1 MYAFRQRNIEVTTL
15 DKYEYKVRADEIKS
29 LISEGEYEEAVKIA
43 DSIDW
48 RRVKSVMMLC
58 TISDLY
64 KINRRYEDSRNIL
77 LLAYE
82 KQKGRLIVYSL
93 CELSIKL
100 GEYVQAIEYYKEFV
114 QIAPKDSGRYIL
126 QYKLYEAQ
134 DVSLEERIEV
144 LEELKRHDYR
154 EKWAYELAYLYHRV
168 GLESK
173 CVEECDEMILWFGE
187 GRYVLKAYEL
197 KMLHTSLTPEQQQR
211 YEELKSHNG
220 MRASDF
226 AVDQAA
232 VREEAKYETEDEGD
246 DEYSRQMN
254 QLTADTKQIPK
265 TEQAPSSAEDLDIQ
279 VKTVDVSQYN
289 TINLQ
294 KELAESMRELLENK
308 TGDMPAGEVN
318 DLMMT
323 QMYAPVD
330 HTEGAD
336 ESAQT
341 DAAADNEM
349 IRIPDMQP
357 VEPQMEQTVAA
368 EESVAGV
375 QKAVAQEA
383 LVQETA
389 QAETTEQPVEE
400 AQEKAQPVLR
410 QDTDEMKLITDE
422 DLKQADEEVFFG
434 NTSEVNVQDV
444 VSELTEKNADRTAFR
459 PVEEEQAEVTPQVT
473 PVSLNAMSNTGVIRT
488 FNKKSGY
495 DDMLSQE
502 YDGQLS
508 LVVPESEQVEK
519 QITGQLSIED
529 VMAEWE
535 RMKKENEERR
545 LKEIRERVRKQT
557 DNLFADFDEST
568 KSGLL
573 EELENA
579 MVTAAMKEEKL
590 RADKEKP
597 KVVKVSDIE
606 KQREEKEVH
615 SQQKEEVKTQPVEE
629 PEEIIEE
636 SVDEVMEEQPVTESV
651 MQEAQVQDSDPDEL
665 VEDAEIIDEEEEAA
679 EESGEEMVEEP
690 AEEVTEEAAGAETTE
705 ENPEEEAAE
714 EGSEEPKKMP
724 LRRKKKKVQQN
735 FDETQNIVLEFED
748 IPEMTEKAPAQA
760 APSKKLRAPREIKK
774 EDEPVQT
781 TGEVISST
789 EKGRELTEQ
798 EREEFAPFIHHRR
811 TRRQIAEVIDNIS
824 LASYTG
830 NVVVTGEEGT
840 ESTAFAK
847 LLIKDV
853 QSNDSNFSGKVAKI
867 SGSVL
872 NKKDIA
878 ETLNKL
884 ANGALIVEDAAALK
898 KPSVD
903 VLLREMNQEEK
914 GLILV
919 LEDTKNRMDA
929 FLAKNKD
936 LQEVFNL
943 RVDLEALDD
952 QTLVKYARKYALEQ
966 EYSIDDLG
974 ILALHTRI
982 ADLQTGDHEVTLS
995 EIEELVDEA
1004 IYYADKKTPKHFF
1017 DVLFGNRYDD
1027 EDMIIL
1033 REKDFMHY

>member
-1 MYAFRQRNIEVTTL
+1 M

-114 QIAPKDSGRYIL
+114 QLAPRDSGRYVL

-173 CVEECDEMILWFGE
+173 CIEECDEMILWFGE

-197 KMLHTSLTPEQQQR
+197 KMLHTPLTPEQQQK

-220 MRASDF
+220 MRASDL

-254 QLTADTKQIPK
+254 QLTDDTKQIPK
-265 TEQAPSSAEDLDIQ
+265 PESASLADDLDIQ
-279 VKTVDVSQYN
+279 VKPVDVSQYN

-308 TGDMPAGEVN
+308 TEEMPVGEVN

-323 QMYAPVD
+323 QMYVPVD
-330 HTEGAD
+330 HAEN
-336 ESAQT
+336 ESAQ
-341 DAAADNEM
+341 ADEAVGQEA
-349 IRIPDMQP
+349 IYVPDMQP
-357 VEPQMEQTVAA
+357 VELQTEQSAA
-368 EESVAGV
+368 AKESGTEV
-375 QKAVAQEA
+375 QEA
-383 LVQETA
+383 EQQEVPVQDAAYVEATGL
-389 QAETTEQPVEE
+389 EQPVEE
-400 AQEKAQPVLR
+400 KQEKPQLVLR

-444 VSELTEKNADRTAFR
+444 VSELTEKNTDRTAFR
-459 PVEEEQAEVTPQVT
+459 PVEEEQAEVTSQGM
-473 PVSLNAMSNTGVIRT
+473 PVSLDAMSNTGVIRT
-488 FNKKSGY
+488 FNRKSGY

-606 KQREEKEVH
+606 KQREEKTAYP
-615 SQQKEEVKTQPVEE
+615 QKKEEVKPDPVKE
-629 PEEIIEE
+629 PEEMIEE
-636 SVDEVMEEQPVTESV
+636 SVEEVVVEEEQPVTEPV
-651 MQEAQVQDSDPDEL
+651 MEEVQVQDSDPEEP
-665 VEDAEIIDEEEEAA
+665 VEDAGIMDEEEEAA
-679 EESGEEMVEEP
+679 DESGEEIVKEP
-690 AEEVTEEAAGAETTE
+690 AEEVI
-705 ENPEEEAAE
+705 
-714 EGSEEPKKMP
+714 EEPKKLP
-724 LRRKKKKVQQN
+724 LRRKKTKVQQN

-748 IPEMTEKAPAQA
+748 IPEMTEKAHEPASPA
-760 APSKKLRAPREIKK
+760 KKLKEPRVIKQ

-781 TGEVISST
+781 TGEETASAG
-789 EKGRELTEQ
+789 KGRELTEH
-798 EREEFAPFIHHRR
+798 EKEEFAPFIHHRR
-811 TRRQIAEVIDNIS
+811 TRHQIAEVIDNIS

-830 NVVVTGEEGT
+830 NVIVTGEEGT

-872 NKKDIA
+872 NKKDIT

-884 ANGALIVEDAAALK
+884 ANGALIVENAAALK

-903 VLLREMNQEEK
+903 ILLREMNQEEK

-982 ADLQTGDHEVTLS
+982 ADMQTGDHEVTLS

>member
-64 KINRRYEDSRNIL
+64 KINRRYEDSRDIL

-173 CVEECDEMILWFGE
+173 CIEECDEMILWFGE

-197 KMLHTSLTPEQQQR
+197 KMLHTSLTPEQQQK

-220 MRASDF
+220 MRASDL
-226 AVDQAA
+226 AVDQET
-232 VREEAKYETEDEGD
+232 VREEAKYETEDESD

-254 QLTADTKQIPK
+254 QLTDDTKQIPK
-265 TEQAPSSAEDLDIQ
+265 TEPVSSPSDDLDIQ

-308 TGDMPAGEVN
+308 TEEMPAGEVN

-323 QMYAPVD
+323 QMYAPVE
-330 HTEGAD
+330 HTESADGPAQAD
-336 ESAQT
+336 E
-341 DAAADNEM
+341 AADKET

-357 VEPQMEQTVAA
+357 VEPQI
-368 EESVAGV
+368 
-375 QKAVAQEA
+375 
-383 LVQETA
+383 
-389 QAETTEQPVEE
+389 EQPVTAEE
-400 AQEKAQPVLR
+400 PATEAEAAEPQEASAPETVQAELTEEPVEEKQEKPQPVLR

-473 PVSLNAMSNTGVIRT
+473 PVSLDAMSNTGVIRT

-495 DDMLSQE
+495 DEILSQE
-502 YDGQLS
+502 YDGQIS
-508 LVVPESEQVEK
+508 LVVPESEKVEK

-606 KQREEKEVH
+606 KQREEKAAHPQE
-615 SQQKEEVKTQPVEE
+615 KEEVKPEPVKE

-636 SVDEVMEEQPVTESV
+636 SVEEVIEEQPVTEPV
-651 MQEAQVQDSDPDEL
+651 MEEEQVQDTDEL

-679 EESGEEMVEEP
+679 DESVEE
-690 AEEVTEEAAGAETTE
+690 AVEKTTEEVTKEAADAETTE
-705 ENPEEEAAE
+705 ENTEAETKEE
-714 EGSEEPKKMP
+714 
-724 LRRKKKKVQQN
+724 
-735 FDETQNIVLEFED
+735 
-748 IPEMTEKAPAQA
+748 
-760 APSKKLRAPREIKK
+760 
-774 EDEPVQT
+774 
-781 TGEVISST
+781 ISSA
-789 EKGRELTEQ
+789 EKGRELTEH
-798 EREEFAPFIHHRR
+798 EKEEFAPFIHHRR

-824 LASYTG
+824 LASFTG

-840 ESTAFAK
+840 EATAFAK

-884 ANGALIVEDAAALK
+884 ANGALIVENAAALK

-919 LEDTKNRMDA
+919 LEDTKSRMDA
-929 FLAKNKD
+929 FLTRNKN

>member
-1 MYAFRQRNIEVTTL
+1 M

-197 KMLHTSLTPEQQQR
+197 KMLHTSLTPEQQQK

-232 VREEAKYETEDEGD
+232 VREEAKSETEDEGD

-323 QMYAPVD
+323 QMYAPVE

-375 QKAVAQEA
+375 QEAVAQEA

-459 PVEEEQAEVTPQVT
+459 PVEEEQAEVTPQMT
-473 PVSLNAMSNTGVIRT
+473 PVSLNAMSNTGIIRT

-774 EDEPVQT
+774 GDEPVQT

>member
-64 KINRRYEDSRNIL
+64 KINRRYEDSRDIL

-173 CVEECDEMILWFGE
+173 CIEECDEMILWFGE

-197 KMLHTSLTPEQQQR
+197 KMLHTSLTPEQQQK

-220 MRASDF
+220 MRASDL
-226 AVDQAA
+226 AVDQET
-232 VREEAKYETEDEGD
+232 VREEAKYETEDESD

-254 QLTADTKQIPK
+254 QLTDDTKQIPE
-265 TEQAPSSAEDLDIQ
+265 TEPVSSPSDDLDIQ

-308 TGDMPAGEVN
+308 TEEMPAGEVN

-323 QMYAPVD
+323 QMYAPVE
-330 HTEGAD
+330 HTESAD
-336 ESAQT
+336 EPAQA
-341 DAAADNEM
+341 DEAADKEA

-357 VEPQMEQTVAA
+357 VEPQMEQTIAA
-368 EESVAGV
+368 EGSVAGV
-375 QKAVAQEA
+375 QEAVAQEA
-383 LVQETA
+383 PVQETA
-389 QAETTEQPVEE
+389 PTEATEQPVEE
-400 AQEKAQPVLR
+400 VQEKAQPVLR

-473 PVSLNAMSNTGVIRT
+473 PVSLDAMSNTGVIRT

-495 DDMLSQE
+495 DEILSQE
-502 YDGQLS
+502 YDGQIS
-508 LVVPESEQVEK
+508 LVVPESEKVEK

-606 KQREEKEVH
+606 KQREEKAAH
-615 SQQKEEVKTQPVEE
+615 PQKKEEVKPEPVKE

-636 SVDEVMEEQPVTESV
+636 SVEEVIEEQPVTEPV
-651 MQEAQVQDSDPDEL
+651 MEEEQVQDTDEL

-679 EESGEEMVEEP
+679 EKSVEE
-690 AEEVTEEAAGAETTE
+690 AVEETTEEVTKEVADAETTE
-705 ENPEEEAAE
+705 ENTEAETKEE
-714 EGSEEPKKMP
+714 
-724 LRRKKKKVQQN
+724 
-735 FDETQNIVLEFED
+735 
-748 IPEMTEKAPAQA
+748 
-760 APSKKLRAPREIKK
+760 
-774 EDEPVQT
+774 
-781 TGEVISST
+781 ISSA
-789 EKGRELTEQ
+789 EKGRELTEH
-798 EREEFAPFIHHRR
+798 EKEEFAPFIHHRR

-840 ESTAFAK
+840 EATAFAK

-884 ANGALIVEDAAALK
+884 ANGALIVENAASLK

-919 LEDTKNRMDA
+919 LEDTKSRMDA
-929 FLAKNKD
+929 FLTRNKN

>member
-1 MYAFRQRNIEVTTL
+1 MTTL

-323 QMYAPVD
+323 QMYAPVE

-459 PVEEEQAEVTPQVT
+459 PVEEEQAEVTPQMT

-774 EDEPVQT
+774 GDEPVQT

>member
-1 MYAFRQRNIEVTTL
+1 M

-64 KINRRYEDSRNIL
+64 KINRRYEDSRDIL

-173 CVEECDEMILWFGE
+173 CIEECDEMILWFGE

-197 KMLHTSLTPEQQQR
+197 KMLHTSLTPEQQQK

-220 MRASDF
+220 MRASDL
-226 AVDQAA
+226 AVDQETM
-232 VREEAKYETEDEGD
+232 REEAKYETEDESD

-254 QLTADTKQIPK
+254 QLTDDTKQIPE
-265 TEQAPSSAEDLDIQ
+265 TEPVSSPSDDLDIQ

-308 TGDMPAGEVN
+308 TEEMPAGEVN

-323 QMYAPVD
+323 QMYAPVE
-330 HTEGAD
+330 HTESAD
-336 ESAQT
+336 EPAQA
-341 DAAADNEM
+341 DEAADKEA

-357 VEPQMEQTVAA
+357 VEPQI
-368 EESVAGV
+368 
-375 QKAVAQEA
+375 
-383 LVQETA
+383 
-389 QAETTEQPVEE
+389 EQPVTAEE
-400 AQEKAQPVLR
+400 PATEAEAAEPQEASAPETVQAELTEEPVEEKQEKPQLVLR

-473 PVSLNAMSNTGVIRT
+473 PVSLDAMSNTGVIRT

-495 DDMLSQE
+495 DEILSQE
-502 YDGQLS
+502 YDGQIS
-508 LVVPESEQVEK
+508 LVVPESEKVEK

-606 KQREEKEVH
+606 KQREEKAAH
-615 SQQKEEVKTQPVEE
+615 PQKKEEVKPEPVKE

-636 SVDEVMEEQPVTESV
+636 SVEEVIEEQPVTEPV
-651 MQEAQVQDSDPDEL
+651 MEEEQVQDTDEL

-679 EESGEEMVEEP
+679 EKSVEE
-690 AEEVTEEAAGAETTE
+690 AVEETTEEVTKEVADAETTE
-705 ENPEEEAAE
+705 ENTEAETKEE
-714 EGSEEPKKMP
+714 
-724 LRRKKKKVQQN
+724 
-735 FDETQNIVLEFED
+735 
-748 IPEMTEKAPAQA
+748 
-760 APSKKLRAPREIKK
+760 
-774 EDEPVQT
+774 
-781 TGEVISST
+781 ISSA
-789 EKGRELTEQ
+789 EKGRELTEH
-798 EREEFAPFIHHRR
+798 EKEEFAPFIHHRR

-840 ESTAFAK
+840 EATAFAK

-884 ANGALIVEDAAALK
+884 ANGALIVENAASLK

-903 VLLREMNQEEK
+903 VLLREMNQGEK

-919 LEDTKNRMDA
+919 LEDTKSRMDA
-929 FLAKNKD
+929 FLTRNKN

>member
-64 KINRRYEDSRNIL
+64 KINRRYEDSRDIL

-173 CVEECDEMILWFGE
+173 CIEECDEMILWFGE

-197 KMLHTSLTPEQQQR
+197 KMLHTSLTPEQQQK

-220 MRASDF
+220 MRASDL
-226 AVDQAA
+226 AVDQET
-232 VREEAKYETEDEGD
+232 VREEAKYETEDESD

-254 QLTADTKQIPK
+254 QLTDDTKQIPK
-265 TEQAPSSAEDLDIQ
+265 TEPVSSPSDDLDIQ

-308 TGDMPAGEVN
+308 TEEMPAGEVN

-323 QMYAPVD
+323 QMYAPVE
-330 HTEGAD
+330 HTESAD
-336 ESAQT
+336 EPAQA
-341 DAAADNEM
+341 DEAADKET

-357 VEPQMEQTVAA
+357 VEPQI
-368 EESVAGV
+368 
-375 QKAVAQEA
+375 
-383 LVQETA
+383 
-389 QAETTEQPVEE
+389 EQPVTAEE
-400 AQEKAQPVLR
+400 PATEAEAAEPQEASAPETVQAELTEEPVEEKQEKPQPVLR

-473 PVSLNAMSNTGVIRT
+473 PVSLDAMSNTGVIRT

-495 DDMLSQE
+495 DEILSQE
-502 YDGQLS
+502 YDGQIS
-508 LVVPESEQVEK
+508 LVVPESEKVEK

-606 KQREEKEVH
+606 KQREEKAAH
-615 SQQKEEVKTQPVEE
+615 PQKKEEVKPEPVKE

-636 SVDEVMEEQPVTESV
+636 SVEEVIEEQPVTEPV
-651 MQEAQVQDSDPDEL
+651 MEEEQVQDTDEL

-679 EESGEEMVEEP
+679 EKSVEE
-690 AEEVTEEAAGAETTE
+690 AVEETTEEVTKEVADAETTE
-705 ENPEEEAAE
+705 ENTEAETKEE
-714 EGSEEPKKMP
+714 
-724 LRRKKKKVQQN
+724 
-735 FDETQNIVLEFED
+735 
-748 IPEMTEKAPAQA
+748 
-760 APSKKLRAPREIKK
+760 
-774 EDEPVQT
+774 
-781 TGEVISST
+781 ISSA
-789 EKGRELTEQ
+789 EKGRELTEH
-798 EREEFAPFIHHRR
+798 EKEEFAPFIHHRR

-840 ESTAFAK
+840 EATAFAK

-884 ANGALIVEDAAALK
+884 ANGALIVENAASLK

-919 LEDTKNRMDA
+919 LEDTKSRMDA
-929 FLAKNKD
+929 FLTRNKN

>member
-64 KINRRYEDSRNIL
+64 KINRRYEDSRDIL

-173 CVEECDEMILWFGE
+173 CIEECDEMILWFGE

-197 KMLHTSLTPEQQQR
+197 KMLHTSLTPEQQQK

-220 MRASDF
+220 MRASDL
-226 AVDQAA
+226 AVDQETM
-232 VREEAKYETEDEGD
+232 REEAKYETEDESD

-254 QLTADTKQIPK
+254 QLTDDTKQIPE
-265 TEQAPSSAEDLDIQ
+265 TEPVSSPSDDLDIQ

-308 TGDMPAGEVN
+308 TEEMPAGEVN

-323 QMYAPVD
+323 QMYAPVE
-330 HTEGAD
+330 HTESAD
-336 ESAQT
+336 EPAQA
-341 DAAADNEM
+341 DEAADKEA

-357 VEPQMEQTVAA
+357 VEPQI
-368 EESVAGV
+368 
-375 QKAVAQEA
+375 
-383 LVQETA
+383 
-389 QAETTEQPVEE
+389 EQPVTAEE
-400 AQEKAQPVLR
+400 PATEAEAAEPQEASAPETVQAELTEEPVEEKQEKPQLVLR

-473 PVSLNAMSNTGVIRT
+473 PVSLDAMSNTGVIRT

-495 DDMLSQE
+495 DEILSQE
-502 YDGQLS
+502 YDGQIS
-508 LVVPESEQVEK
+508 LVVPESEKVEK

-606 KQREEKEVH
+606 KQREEKAAH
-615 SQQKEEVKTQPVEE
+615 PQKKEEVKPEPVKE

-636 SVDEVMEEQPVTESV
+636 SVEEVIEEQPVTEPV
-651 MQEAQVQDSDPDEL
+651 MEEEQVQDTDEL

-679 EESGEEMVEEP
+679 EKSVEE
-690 AEEVTEEAAGAETTE
+690 AVEETTEEVTKEVADAETTE
-705 ENPEEEAAE
+705 ENTEAETKEE
-714 EGSEEPKKMP
+714 
-724 LRRKKKKVQQN
+724 
-735 FDETQNIVLEFED
+735 
-748 IPEMTEKAPAQA
+748 
-760 APSKKLRAPREIKK
+760 
-774 EDEPVQT
+774 
-781 TGEVISST
+781 ISSA
-789 EKGRELTEQ
+789 EKGRELTEH
-798 EREEFAPFIHHRR
+798 EKEEFAPFIHHRR

-840 ESTAFAK
+840 EATAFAK

-884 ANGALIVEDAAALK
+884 ANGALIVENAASLK

-903 VLLREMNQEEK
+903 VLLREMNQGEK

-919 LEDTKNRMDA
+919 LEDTKSRMDA
-929 FLAKNKD
+929 FLTRNKN

>member
-1 MYAFRQRNIEVTTL
+1 M

-114 QIAPKDSGRYIL
+114 QLAPRDSGRYVL

-173 CVEECDEMILWFGE
+173 CIEECDEMILWFGE

-197 KMLHTSLTPEQQQR
+197 KMLHTPLTPEQQQK

-220 MRASDF
+220 MRASDL

-254 QLTADTKQIPK
+254 QLTDDTKQIPK
-265 TEQAPSSAEDLDIQ
+265 PESASLADDLDIQ
-279 VKTVDVSQYN
+279 VKPVDVSQYN

-308 TGDMPAGEVN
+308 TEEMPVGEVN

-323 QMYAPVD
+323 QMYVPVD
-330 HTEGAD
+330 HAEN
-336 ESAQT
+336 ESAQ
-341 DAAADNEM
+341 ADEAVGQEA
-349 IRIPDMQP
+349 IYVPDMQP
-357 VEPQMEQTVAA
+357 VELQTEQSAA
-368 EESVAGV
+368 AKESGTEV
-375 QKAVAQEA
+375 QEA
-383 LVQETA
+383 EQQEVPVQDAAYVEATGL
-389 QAETTEQPVEE
+389 EQPVEE
-400 AQEKAQPVLR
+400 KQEKPQLVLR

-444 VSELTEKNADRTAFR
+444 VSELTEKNTDRTAFR
-459 PVEEEQAEVTPQVT
+459 PVEEEQAEVTSQGM
-473 PVSLNAMSNTGVIRT
+473 PVSLDAMSNTGVIRT
-488 FNKKSGY
+488 FNRKSGY

-606 KQREEKEVH
+606 KQREEKTAYP
-615 SQQKEEVKTQPVEE
+615 QKKEEVKPEPVKE
-629 PEEIIEE
+629 PEEMIEE
-636 SVDEVMEEQPVTESV
+636 SVEEVVVEEEQPVTEPV
-651 MQEAQVQDSDPDEL
+651 MEEVQVQDSDPEEP
-665 VEDAEIIDEEEEAA
+665 VEDAGIMDEEEEAA
-679 EESGEEMVEEP
+679 DESGEEIVKEP
-690 AEEVTEEAAGAETTE
+690 AEEVI
-705 ENPEEEAAE
+705 
-714 EGSEEPKKMP
+714 EEPKKLP
-724 LRRKKKKVQQN
+724 LRRKKTKVQQN

-748 IPEMTEKAPAQA
+748 IPEMTEKAHEPASPA
-760 APSKKLRAPREIKK
+760 KKLKEPRVIKQ

-781 TGEVISST
+781 TGEETASAG
-789 EKGRELTEQ
+789 KGRELTEH
-798 EREEFAPFIHHRR
+798 EKEEFAPFIHHRR
-811 TRRQIAEVIDNIS
+811 TRHQIAEVIDNIS

-830 NVVVTGEEGT
+830 NVIVTGEEGT

-872 NKKDIA
+872 NKKDIT

-884 ANGALIVEDAAALK
+884 ANGALIVENAAALK

-903 VLLREMNQEEK
+903 ILLREMNQEEK

-982 ADLQTGDHEVTLS
+982 ADMQTGDHEVTLS

>member
-64 KINRRYEDSRNIL
+64 KINRRYEDSRDIL

-173 CVEECDEMILWFGE
+173 CIEECDEMILWFGE

-197 KMLHTSLTPEQQQR
+197 KMLHTSLTPEQQQK

-220 MRASDF
+220 MRASDL
-226 AVDQAA
+226 AVDQET
-232 VREEAKYETEDEGD
+232 VREEAKYETEDESD

-254 QLTADTKQIPK
+254 QLTDDTKQIPK
-265 TEQAPSSAEDLDIQ
+265 TEPVSSPSDDLDIQ

-308 TGDMPAGEVN
+308 TEEMPAGEVN

-323 QMYAPVD
+323 QMYAPVE
-330 HTEGAD
+330 HTESAD
-336 ESAQT
+336 EPAQA
-341 DAAADNEM
+341 DEAADKEA

-357 VEPQMEQTVAA
+357 VEPQI
-368 EESVAGV
+368 
-375 QKAVAQEA
+375 
-383 LVQETA
+383 
-389 QAETTEQPVEE
+389 EQPVTAEE
-400 AQEKAQPVLR
+400 PATEAEAAEPQEASAPETVQAELTEEPVEEKQEKPQPVLR

-473 PVSLNAMSNTGVIRT
+473 PVSLDAMSNTGVIRT

-495 DDMLSQE
+495 DEILSQE
-502 YDGQLS
+502 YDGQIS
-508 LVVPESEQVEK
+508 LVVPESEKVEK

-606 KQREEKEVH
+606 KQREEKAAH
-615 SQQKEEVKTQPVEE
+615 PQKKEEVKPEPVKE

-636 SVDEVMEEQPVTESV
+636 SVEEVIEEQPVTEPV
-651 MQEAQVQDSDPDEL
+651 MEEEQVQDTDEL

-679 EESGEEMVEEP
+679 EKSVEE
-690 AEEVTEEAAGAETTE
+690 AVEETTEEVTKEVADAETTE
-705 ENPEEEAAE
+705 ENTEAETKEE
-714 EGSEEPKKMP
+714 
-724 LRRKKKKVQQN
+724 
-735 FDETQNIVLEFED
+735 
-748 IPEMTEKAPAQA
+748 
-760 APSKKLRAPREIKK
+760 
-774 EDEPVQT
+774 
-781 TGEVISST
+781 ISSA
-789 EKGRELTEQ
+789 EKGRELTEH
-798 EREEFAPFIHHRR
+798 EKEEFAPFIHHRR

-840 ESTAFAK
+840 EATAFAK

-884 ANGALIVEDAAALK
+884 ANGALIVENAASLK

-919 LEDTKNRMDA
+919 LEDTKSRMDA
-929 FLAKNKD
+929 FLTRNKN

>member
-1 MYAFRQRNIEVTTL
+1 M

-173 CVEECDEMILWFGE
+173 CIEECDEMILWFGE

-197 KMLHTSLTPEQQQR
+197 KMLHTSLTPEQQQK

-220 MRASDF
+220 MRASDL

-254 QLTADTKQIPK
+254 QLTDDTKQIPK
-265 TEQAPSSAEDLDIQ
+265 TEQAPSSADDLDIQ

-308 TGDMPAGEVN
+308 TEEMPAGEVN

-330 HTEGAD
+330 HAESAD
-336 ESAQT
+336 EPVQE
-341 DAAADNEM
+341 DEAADKET

-357 VEPQMEQTVAA
+357 VEPQ
-368 EESVAGV
+368 
-375 QKAVAQEA
+375 
-383 LVQETA
+383 
-389 QAETTEQPVEE
+389 TEQPVTAEE
-400 AQEKAQPVLR
+400 PVAEVQEALTQETAYAEMTEQPVVEKQEKSQPVLR

-444 VSELTEKNADRTAFR
+444 VSELAEKNADRTAFR
-459 PVEEEQAEVTPQVT
+459 PVEEEQAEVTPRVT
-473 PVSLNAMSNTGVIRT
+473 PVSLDAMSNTGVIRT

-502 YDGQLS
+502 YDGQIS
-508 LVVPESEQVEK
+508 LVVPESEKVEK

-636 SVDEVMEEQPVTESV
+636 SVDEVTEELPVTEPV
-651 MQEAQVQDSDPDEL
+651 MGEVQDSDQDEL

-679 EESGEEMVEEP
+679 EESGEEIVEEP

-884 ANGALIVEDAAALK
+884 ANGALIVENAAALK

-929 FLAKNKD
+929 FLGRNKD

>member
-1 MYAFRQRNIEVTTL
+1 M

-64 KINRRYEDSRNIL
+64 KINRRYEDSRDIL

-173 CVEECDEMILWFGE
+173 CIEECDEMILWFGE

-197 KMLHTSLTPEQQQR
+197 KMLHTSLTPEQQQK

-220 MRASDF
+220 MRASDL
-226 AVDQAA
+226 AVDQET
-232 VREEAKYETEDEGD
+232 VREEAKYETEDESD

-254 QLTADTKQIPK
+254 QLTDDTKQIPE
-265 TEQAPSSAEDLDIQ
+265 TEPVSSPSDDLDIQ

-308 TGDMPAGEVN
+308 TEEMPAGEVN

-323 QMYAPVD
+323 QMYAPVE
-330 HTEGAD
+330 HTESAD
-336 ESAQT
+336 EPAQA
-341 DAAADNEM
+341 DEAADKEA

-357 VEPQMEQTVAA
+357 VEPQI
-368 EESVAGV
+368 
-375 QKAVAQEA
+375 
-383 LVQETA
+383 
-389 QAETTEQPVEE
+389 EQPVTAEE
-400 AQEKAQPVLR
+400 PATEAEAAEPQEASAPETVQAELTEEPVEEKQEKPQPVLR

-473 PVSLNAMSNTGVIRT
+473 PVSLDAMSNTGVIRT

-495 DDMLSQE
+495 DEILSQE
-502 YDGQLS
+502 YDGQIS
-508 LVVPESEQVEK
+508 LVVPESEKVEK

-606 KQREEKEVH
+606 KQREEKAAH
-615 SQQKEEVKTQPVEE
+615 PQKKEEVKPEPVKE

-636 SVDEVMEEQPVTESV
+636 SVEEVIEEQPVTEPV
-651 MQEAQVQDSDPDEL
+651 MEEEQVQDTDEL

-679 EESGEEMVEEP
+679 EKSVEE
-690 AEEVTEEAAGAETTE
+690 AVEETTEEVTKEVADAETTE
-705 ENPEEEAAE
+705 ENTEAETKEE
-714 EGSEEPKKMP
+714 
-724 LRRKKKKVQQN
+724 
-735 FDETQNIVLEFED
+735 
-748 IPEMTEKAPAQA
+748 
-760 APSKKLRAPREIKK
+760 
-774 EDEPVQT
+774 
-781 TGEVISST
+781 ISSA
-789 EKGRELTEQ
+789 EKGRELTEH
-798 EREEFAPFIHHRR
+798 EKEEFAPFIHHRR

-840 ESTAFAK
+840 EATAFAK

-884 ANGALIVEDAAALK
+884 ANGALIVENAASLK

-919 LEDTKNRMDA
+919 LEDTKSRMDA
-929 FLAKNKD
+929 FLTRNKN

>member
-1 MYAFRQRNIEVTTL
+1 M

-323 QMYAPVD
+323 QMYAPVE

-459 PVEEEQAEVTPQVT
+459 PVEEEQAEVTPQMT

-714 EGSEEPKKMP
+714 EPEEPKKMP

-774 EDEPVQT
+774 GDEPVQT

>member
-1 MYAFRQRNIEVTTL
+1 M

-114 QIAPKDSGRYIL
+114 QLAPRDSGRYVL

-173 CVEECDEMILWFGE
+173 CIEECDEMILWFGE

-197 KMLHTSLTPEQQQR
+197 KMLHTPLTPEQQQK

-220 MRASDF
+220 MRASDL

-254 QLTADTKQIPK
+254 QLTDDTKQIPK
-265 TEQAPSSAEDLDIQ
+265 PESASPADDLDIQ
-279 VKTVDVSQYN
+279 VKPVDVSQYN

-308 TGDMPAGEVN
+308 TEEMPVGEVN

-323 QMYAPVD
+323 QMYVPVD
-330 HTEGAD
+330 HAEN
-336 ESAQT
+336 ESAQ
-341 DAAADNEM
+341 ADEAVGQEA
-349 IRIPDMQP
+349 IYVPDMQP
-357 VEPQMEQTVAA
+357 VELQTEQSAA
-368 EESVAGV
+368 AKESGTEI
-375 QKAVAQEA
+375 QEA
-383 LVQETA
+383 EQQEVPVQDAAYVEATGL
-389 QAETTEQPVEE
+389 EQPVEE
-400 AQEKAQPVLR
+400 KQEKPQLVLR

-422 DLKQADEEVFFG
+422 DLKQTDEEVFFG

-444 VSELTEKNADRTAFR
+444 VSELTEKNTDRTAFR
-459 PVEEEQAEVTPQVT
+459 PVEEEQAEVTSQGM
-473 PVSLNAMSNTGVIRT
+473 PVSLDAMSNTGVIRT
-488 FNKKSGY
+488 FNRKSGY

-606 KQREEKEVH
+606 KQREEKTAYP
-615 SQQKEEVKTQPVEE
+615 QKKEEVKPEPVKE
-629 PEEIIEE
+629 PEEMIEE
-636 SVDEVMEEQPVTESV
+636 SVEEVVVEEEQPVTEPV
-651 MQEAQVQDSDPDEL
+651 MEEVQVQDSDPEEP
-665 VEDAEIIDEEEEAA
+665 VEDAGIMDEEEEAA
-679 EESGEEMVEEP
+679 DESGEEIVKEP
-690 AEEVTEEAAGAETTE
+690 AEEVI
-705 ENPEEEAAE
+705 
-714 EGSEEPKKMP
+714 EEPKKLP
-724 LRRKKKKVQQN
+724 LRRKKTKVQQN

-748 IPEMTEKAPAQA
+748 IPEMTEKAHEPASPA
-760 APSKKLRAPREIKK
+760 KKLKEPRVIKQ

-781 TGEVISST
+781 TGEETASAG
-789 EKGRELTEQ
+789 KGRELTEH
-798 EREEFAPFIHHRR
+798 EKEEFAPFIHHRR
-811 TRRQIAEVIDNIS
+811 TRHQIAEVIDNIS

-872 NKKDIA
+872 NKKDIT

-884 ANGALIVEDAAALK
+884 ANGALIVENAAALK

-903 VLLREMNQEEK
+903 ILLREMNQEEK

-982 ADLQTGDHEVTLS
+982 ADMQTGDHEVTLS

>member
-1 MYAFRQRNIEVTTL
+1 MPFGRKIIEVTTL

-323 QMYAPVD
+323 QMYAPVE

-459 PVEEEQAEVTPQVT
+459 PVEEEQAEVTPQMT

-774 EDEPVQT
+774 GDEPVQT

>member
-1 MYAFRQRNIEVTTL
+1 M

-173 CVEECDEMILWFGE
+173 CIEECDEMILWFGE

-197 KMLHTSLTPEQQQR
+197 KMLHTSLTPEQQQK

-220 MRASDF
+220 MRASDL

-254 QLTADTKQIPK
+254 QLTDDTKQIPK
-265 TEQAPSSAEDLDIQ
+265 TEQAPSSADDLDIQ

-308 TGDMPAGEVN
+308 TEEMPAGEVN

-330 HTEGAD
+330 HAESAD
-336 ESAQT
+336 EPVQE
-341 DAAADNEM
+341 DEAADKET

-357 VEPQMEQTVAA
+357 VEPQTEQPVTA
-368 EESVAGV
+368 EEPVAEV
-375 QKAVAQEA
+375 QEA
-383 LVQETA
+383 LTQETA
-389 QAETTEQPVEE
+389 YAETTEQPVVEK
-400 AQEKAQPVLR
+400 QEKSQPVLR

-444 VSELTEKNADRTAFR
+444 VSELAEKNADRTAFR
-459 PVEEEQAEVTPQVT
+459 PVEEEQAEVTPRVT
-473 PVSLNAMSNTGVIRT
+473 PVSLDAMSNTGVIRT

-502 YDGQLS
+502 YDGQIS
-508 LVVPESEQVEK
+508 LVVPESEKVEK

-636 SVDEVMEEQPVTESV
+636 SVDEVTEELPVTEPV
-651 MQEAQVQDSDPDEL
+651 MGEVQDSDQDEL
-665 VEDAEIIDEEEEAA
+665 VEDAEIIDEEEKAA
-679 EESGEEMVEEP
+679 EESGEEIVEEP

>member
-1 MYAFRQRNIEVTTL
+1 MTTL

-197 KMLHTSLTPEQQQR
+197 KMLHTPLTPEQQQK

-232 VREEAKYETEDEGD
+232 VREEAKSETEDEGD
-246 DEYSRQMN
+246 DEYSRQLN

-323 QMYAPVD
+323 QMCAPVD

-375 QKAVAQEA
+375 QEAVAQEA

-389 QAETTEQPVEE
+389 QAEATEQPVEE

-597 KVVKVSDIE
+597 KVVKVTDIE
-606 KQREEKEVH
+606 KQREEKEAH
-615 SQQKEEVKTQPVEE
+615 SQQKEEVKPQPVEE
-629 PEEIIEE
+629 PEEITEE
-636 SVDEVMEEQPVTESV
+636 SVDEVMEELPVTEPV
-651 MQEAQVQDSDPDEL
+651 MGEVQDSDPDEL

-690 AEEVTEEAAGAETTE
+690 AEKVTEEAAGAEMTE
-705 ENPEEEAAE
+705 ENPKEEATE
-714 EGSEEPKKMP
+714 EPEEPKKMP

>member
-1 MYAFRQRNIEVTTL
+1 M

-64 KINRRYEDSRNIL
+64 KINRRYEDSRDIL

-173 CVEECDEMILWFGE
+173 CIEECDEMILWFGE

-197 KMLHTSLTPEQQQR
+197 KMLHTSLTPEQQQK

-220 MRASDF
+220 MRASDL

-254 QLTADTKQIPK
+254 QLTDDTKQIPK
-265 TEQAPSSAEDLDIQ
+265 TEPDPSSADDLDIQ

-308 TGDMPAGEVN
+308 TEEMPAGEVN

-323 QMYAPVD
+323 QMYTPVE
-330 HTEGAD
+330 HTESAD
-336 ESAQT
+336 EPVQT
-341 DAAADNEM
+341 KETADGKEV
-349 IRIPDMQP
+349 IHIPDMQP
-357 VEPQMEQTVAA
+357 VEPQTEQPVTAEEPATEVQAA
-368 EESVAGV
+368 EP
-375 QKAVAQEA
+375 QEA
-383 LVQETA
+383 SAPETA
-389 QAETTEQPVEE
+389 QAETTEQPADEK
-400 AQEKAQPVLR
+400 QEKLQPVLR

-422 DLKQADEEVFFG
+422 DLKQGDEEVFFG

-459 PVEEEQAEVTPQVT
+459 PVEEEQAEVTPRVT
-473 PVSLNAMSNTGVIRT
+473 PVSLDAMSNTGVIRT

-502 YDGQLS
+502 YDGQIS
-508 LVVPESEQVEK
+508 LVVPESEKVEK

-535 RMKKENEERR
+535 RIKKETEEKR

-606 KQREEKEVH
+606 KQREEKAAHPQEREEAKPEPV
-615 SQQKEEVKTQPVEE
+615 KEQ
-629 PEEIIEE
+629 EEIIEE
-636 SVDEVMEEQPVTESV
+636 SVEEVIEEQPVTEPAMEEV
-651 MQEAQVQDSDPDEL
+651 PVQDVDTDEL
-665 VEDAEIIDEEEEAA
+665 VEDAEIIDEEEEA
-679 EESGEEMVEEP
+679 EEKSGEEIAEEP
-690 AEEVTEEAAGAETTE
+690 AEEVTEEAVDAETTE
-705 ENPEEEAAE
+705 ESTEVEATEEE
-714 EGSEEPKKMP
+714 
-724 LRRKKKKVQQN
+724 
-735 FDETQNIVLEFED
+735 T
-748 IPEMTEKAPAQA
+748 
-760 APSKKLRAPREIKK
+760 
-774 EDEPVQT
+774 
-781 TGEVISST
+781 SSA
-789 EKGRELTEQ
+789 EKGRELTEH
-798 EREEFAPFIHHRR
+798 EKEEFAPFIHHRR

-840 ESTAFAK
+840 EATAFAK

-867 SGSVL
+867 SGSIL

-884 ANGALIVEDAAALK
+884 ANGALIVENAAALK

-929 FLAKNKD
+929 FLGRNKD

>member
-1 MYAFRQRNIEVTTL
+1 M

-173 CVEECDEMILWFGE
+173 CIEECDEMILWFGE

-197 KMLHTSLTPEQQQR
+197 KMLHTSLTPEQQQK

-220 MRASDF
+220 MRASDL

-254 QLTADTKQIPK
+254 QLTDDTKQIPK
-265 TEQAPSSAEDLDIQ
+265 TEQAPSSADDLDIQ

-308 TGDMPAGEVN
+308 TEEMPAGEVN

-330 HTEGAD
+330 HAESAD
-336 ESAQT
+336 EPVQE
-341 DAAADNEM
+341 DEAADKET

-357 VEPQMEQTVAA
+357 VEPQTEQPVTA
-368 EESVAGV
+368 EEPVAEV
-375 QKAVAQEA
+375 QEA
-383 LVQETA
+383 LTQETA
-389 QAETTEQPVEE
+389 YAETTEQPVVEK
-400 AQEKAQPVLR
+400 QEKSQPVLR

-444 VSELTEKNADRTAFR
+444 VSELAEKNADRTAFR
-459 PVEEEQAEVTPQVT
+459 PVEEEQAEVTPRVT
-473 PVSLNAMSNTGVIRT
+473 PVSLDAMSNTGVIRT

-502 YDGQLS
+502 YDGQIS
-508 LVVPESEQVEK
+508 LVVPESEKVEK

-535 RMKKENEERR
+535 R
-545 LKEIRERVRKQT
+545 
-557 DNLFADFDEST
+557 
-568 KSGLL
+568 
-573 EELENA
+573 
-579 MVTAAMKEEKL
+579 
-590 RADKEKP
+590 
-597 KVVKVSDIE
+597 
-606 KQREEKEVH
+606 
-615 SQQKEEVKTQPVEE
+615 
-629 PEEIIEE
+629 
-636 SVDEVMEEQPVTESV
+636 
-651 MQEAQVQDSDPDEL
+651 
-665 VEDAEIIDEEEEAA
+665 
-679 EESGEEMVEEP
+679 
-690 AEEVTEEAAGAETTE
+690 
-705 ENPEEEAAE
+705 
-714 EGSEEPKKMP
+714 
-724 LRRKKKKVQQN
+724 
-735 FDETQNIVLEFED
+735 
-748 IPEMTEKAPAQA
+748 
-760 APSKKLRAPREIKK
+760 IKK
-774 EDEPVQT
+774 ETSFINPHFICCDEKYLASP
-781 TGEVISST
+781 
-789 EKGRELTEQ
+789 KGR
-798 EREEFAPFIHHRR
+798 
-811 TRRQIAEVIDNIS
+811 
-824 LASYTG
+824 
-830 NVVVTGEEGT
+830 VVEC
-840 ESTAFAK
+840 K
-847 LLIKDV
+847 
-853 QSNDSNFSGKVAKI
+853 
-867 SGSVL
+867 
-872 NKKDIA
+872 
-878 ETLNKL
+878 
-884 ANGALIVEDAAALK
+884 
-898 KPSVD
+898 
-903 VLLREMNQEEK
+903 
-914 GLILV
+914 
-919 LEDTKNRMDA
+919 
-929 FLAKNKD
+929 
-936 LQEVFNL
+936 
-943 RVDLEALDD
+943 
-952 QTLVKYARKYALEQ
+952 
-966 EYSIDDLG
+966 
-974 ILALHTRI
+974 
-982 ADLQTGDHEVTLS
+982 
-995 EIEELVDEA
+995 LVD
-1004 IYYADKKTPKHFF
+1004 KTKA
-1017 DVLFGNRYDD
+1017 Y
-1027 EDMIIL
+1027 I
-1033 REKDFMHY
+1033 

>member
-1 MYAFRQRNIEVTTL
+1 M

-323 QMYAPVD
+323 QMYAPVE

-459 PVEEEQAEVTPQVT
+459 PVEEEQAEVTPQMT

-748 IPEMTEKAPAQA
+748 IPEMTEKVPAQA
-760 APSKKLRAPREIKK
+760 AQAKKLRAPREIKK

>member
-1 MYAFRQRNIEVTTL
+1 MTTL

-323 QMYAPVD
+323 QMYAPVE

-459 PVEEEQAEVTPQVT
+459 PVEEEQAEVTPQMT
-473 PVSLNAMSNTGVIRT
+473 PVSLNAMSNTGIIRT

-774 EDEPVQT
+774 GDEPVQT

-811 TRRQIAEVIDNIS
+811 TRRQIAEIIDNIS

>member
-1 MYAFRQRNIEVTTL
+1 M

-114 QIAPKDSGRYIL
+114 QLAPKDSGRYIL

-173 CVEECDEMILWFGE
+173 CIEECDEMILWFGE

-197 KMLHTSLTPEQQQR
+197 KMLHTPLTPEQQQK

-232 VREEAKYETEDEGD
+232 VREEAKSETEDEGD

-357 VEPQMEQTVAA
+357 VEPQMEQTVTA

-375 QKAVAQEA
+375 QEAVAQEA

-389 QAETTEQPVEE
+389 QAEATEQPVEE

-459 PVEEEQAEVTPQVT
+459 PVEEEQAEVTPQMT

-636 SVDEVMEEQPVTESV
+636 SVVEVMEEQPVTESV

-679 EESGEEMVEEP
+679 EESREEIVEEP

-714 EGSEEPKKMP
+714 EPEEPEEPKKMP

-811 TRRQIAEVIDNIS
+811 TRRQIAEIIDNIS

>member
-173 CVEECDEMILWFGE
+173 CIEECDEMILWFGE

-197 KMLHTSLTPEQQQR
+197 KMLHTSLTPEQQQK

-220 MRASDF
+220 MRASDL

-254 QLTADTKQIPK
+254 QLTDDTKQIPK
-265 TEQAPSSAEDLDIQ
+265 TEQAPSSADDLDIQ

-308 TGDMPAGEVN
+308 TEEMPAGEVN

-330 HTEGAD
+330 HAESAD
-336 ESAQT
+336 EPVQE
-341 DAAADNEM
+341 DEAADKET

-357 VEPQMEQTVAA
+357 VEPQTEQPVTA
-368 EESVAGV
+368 EEPVEEV
-375 QKAVAQEA
+375 QEA
-383 LVQETA
+383 LTQETA
-389 QAETTEQPVEE
+389 DAETTEQPVVEK
-400 AQEKAQPVLR
+400 QEKSQPVLR

-444 VSELTEKNADRTAFR
+444 VSELAEKNADRTAFR
-459 PVEEEQAEVTPQVT
+459 PVEEEQAEVTPRVT
-473 PVSLNAMSNTGVIRT
+473 PVSLDAMSNTGVIRT

-502 YDGQLS
+502 YDGQIS
-508 LVVPESEQVEK
+508 LVVPESEKVEK

-636 SVDEVMEEQPVTESV
+636 SVDDVTEELPVTEPV
-651 MQEAQVQDSDPDEL
+651 MGEVQDSDQDEL

-679 EESGEEMVEEP
+679 EESREEIVEEP

>member
-1 MYAFRQRNIEVTTL
+1 MTTL

-114 QIAPKDSGRYIL
+114 QLAPKDSGRYIL

-173 CVEECDEMILWFGE
+173 CIEECDEMILWFGE
-187 GRYVLKAYEL
+187 DRYVLKAYEL
-197 KMLHTSLTPEQQQR
+197 KLLHTPLTPEQQQK

-220 MRASDF
+220 MRTSDF

-232 VREEAKYETEDEGD
+232 VREEAKYETEDESD

-254 QLTADTKQIPK
+254 QLTDDTKQIQK
-265 TEQAPSSAEDLDIQ
+265 TEPASLADDLDIQ
-279 VKTVDVSQYN
+279 VKPVDVSQYN

-308 TGDMPAGEVN
+308 TGEMPAGEVN

-323 QMYAPVD
+323 QMYAPVE
-330 HTEGAD
+330 HTESAD
-336 ESAQT
+336 EPVQ
-341 DAAADNEM
+341 ADETADEKEV

-357 VEPQMEQTVAA
+357 VEPQTEQSVTA
-368 EESVAGV
+368 EESAT
-375 QKAVAQEA
+375 EA
-383 LVQETA
+383 EEAEPWEASVQETA
-389 QAETTEQPVEE
+389 QGETTEQPMEE
-400 AQEKAQPVLR
+400 SQEKAQPVLR

-459 PVEEEQAEVTPQVT
+459 PMEEEQAEVAPQVT

-488 FNKKSGY
+488 FNRKSGY

-502 YDGQLS
+502 YDGQIS
-508 LVVPESEQVEK
+508 LVVPESEKVEK

-590 RADKEKP
+590 RADKAKP
-597 KVVKVSDIE
+597 KIVKVSDIE
-606 KQREEKEVH
+606 KQRGEKEAH
-615 SQQKEEVKTQPVEE
+615 PQEKEEIKLESVKEQ
-629 PEEIIEE
+629 EEILEE
-636 SVDEVMEEQPVTESV
+636 AEEVMEEQPVTESV
-651 MQEAQVQDSDPDEL
+651 MQEAQVQDANTDEP
-665 VEDAEIIDEEEEAA
+665 VEDAEIMDEEAA
-679 EESGEEMVEEP
+679 DAEMAEESIEAEAEAEP
-690 AEEVTEEAAGAETTE
+690 
-705 ENPEEEAAE
+705 
-714 EGSEEPKKMP
+714 EEPKKIP
-724 LRRKKKKVQQN
+724 PRRKKKKAQQN

-748 IPEMTEKAPAQA
+748 VPEVTEKAPAPA
-760 APSKKLRAPREIKK
+760 APDKKLRASGEIKK

-781 TGEVISST
+781 TGEETASAG
-789 EKGRELTEQ
+789 KGRELTEH
-798 EREEFAPFIHHRR
+798 EKEEFAPFIHHRR
-811 TRRQIAEVIDNIS
+811 TRHQIAEVIDNIS

-840 ESTAFAK
+840 EATAFAK

-867 SGSVL
+867 SGTVL
-872 NKKDIA
+872 NKKDIT

-884 ANGALIVEDAAALK
+884 ANGALIVENAAALK

-919 LEDTKNRMDA
+919 LEDTKSRMDA
-929 FLAKNKD
+929 FLTRNKD
-936 LQEVFNL
+936 LQDVFNL

-982 ADLQTGDHEVTLS
+982 ADMQTGDHEVTLS

>member
-1 MYAFRQRNIEVTTL
+1 M

-173 CVEECDEMILWFGE
+173 CIEECDEMILWFGE

-197 KMLHTSLTPEQQQR
+197 KMLHTSLTPEQQQK

-220 MRASDF
+220 MCASDL

-254 QLTADTKQIPK
+254 QLTDDTKQIPK
-265 TEQAPSSAEDLDIQ
+265 TEQAPSSADDLDIQ

-308 TGDMPAGEVN
+308 TEEMPAGEVN

-330 HTEGAD
+330 HAESAD
-336 ESAQT
+336 EPVQE
-341 DAAADNEM
+341 DEAADKET

-357 VEPQMEQTVAA
+357 VEPQTEQPVTA
-368 EESVAGV
+368 EEPVAEV
-375 QKAVAQEA
+375 QEA
-383 LVQETA
+383 LTQETA
-389 QAETTEQPVEE
+389 YAETTEQPVVEK
-400 AQEKAQPVLR
+400 QEKSQPVLR

-444 VSELTEKNADRTAFR
+444 VSELAEKNADRTAFR
-459 PVEEEQAEVTPQVT
+459 PVEEEQAEVTPRVT
-473 PVSLNAMSNTGVIRT
+473 PVSLDAMSNTGVIRT

-502 YDGQLS
+502 YDGQIS
-508 LVVPESEQVEK
+508 LVVPESEKVEK

-535 RMKKENEERR
+535 RIKKETEEKR

-606 KQREEKEVH
+606 KQREEKEAH
-615 SQQKEEVKTQPVEE
+615 PQQKEEVKPQPVEE

-636 SVDEVMEEQPVTESV
+636 SVDEVMEELPVTEPV
-651 MQEAQVQDSDPDEL
+651 MGEVQDSVPDEL

-679 EESGEEMVEEP
+679 EESEEEIVEEA
-690 AEEVTEEAAGAETTE
+690 AEEVTEEAAGVETTE
-705 ENPEEEAAE
+705 ENPEEEAVE
-714 EGSEEPKKMP
+714 EPEEPKKMP

-748 IPEMTEKAPAQA
+748 IPEMTEKVPAQA
-760 APSKKLRAPREIKK
+760 AQAKKLRAPREIKK